1 MKELY
6 AWRIVGCG
14 GMEKEYKF
22 ERWVGWEEMENLG
35 LPLPKIKYSEID
47 FQRHVDGTLGDCL
60 VQDLY
65 LEHFDKPLALT

>member
-1 MKELY
+1 
-6 AWRIVGCG
+6 
-14 GMEKEYKF
+14 
-22 ERWVGWEEMENLG
+22 MENLG